1 MEKISIEQCNYP
13 VAENAARLMDE
24 KMLKR
29 KAVAKELGY
38 SEQMLSD
45 MLNGRKLIKVCDI
58 LLISNV
64 LRIEVEKLF
73 QKIEG
78 R

>member
-1 MEKISIEQCNYP
+1 MEKMSIEQCNYP

-29 KAVAKELGY
+29 KAVAKVLGY

-45 MLNGRKLIKVCDI
+45 MLNGRKLIKVFDI

-64 LRIEVEKLF
+64 LGIEVEKLF
-73 QKIEG
+73 QKID
-78 R
+78 

>member
-73 QKIEG
+73 QKIDL
-78 R
+78 

>member
-29 KAVAKELGY
+29 RAVAKELGY

-73 QKIEG
+73 QKIDL
-78 R
+78 

>member
-1 MEKISIEQCNYP
+1 MEKMSIEQCNYP

-29 KAVAKELGY
+29 KAVAKALGY

-45 MLNGRKLIKVCDI
+45 MLNGRKLRQVFDI

-64 LRIEVEKLF
+64 LGIEVEKLF
-73 QKIEG
+73 QKID
-78 R
+78 

>member
-1 MEKISIEQCNYP
+1 VEKISIEQCNYP

-73 QKIEG
+73 QKIDL
-78 R
+78 

>member
-1 MEKISIEQCNYP
+1 MEKMSIEQCNYP

-29 KAVAKELGY
+29 KAVAKALGY

-45 MLNGRKLIKVCDI
+45 MLNGRKLIKVFDI

-64 LRIEVEKLF
+64 LGIEVEKLF
-73 QKIEG
+73 QKID
-78 R
+78 

>member
-1 MEKISIEQCNYP
+1 
-13 VAENAARLMDE
+13 MDE

-73 QKIEG
+73 QKIDL
-78 R
+78 